1 MMVAAITESLSSAS
15 TKLPIRNTPWLNG
28 VSIVKSSVPQ
38 IMPTTE
44 RRKYPS
50 PIVAMMMEN
59 CG

>member
-1 MMVAAITESLSSAS
+1 M
-15 TKLPIRNTPWLNG
+15 PIRSTPSLNG
-28 VSIVKSSVPQ
+28 VSILKSSVPQ